1 MEEEIGSTDC
11 LVLKIEDNNE
21 MNNLTRHV
29 IYVLYDVNERCYVVR
44 GLNIQTGWSKNRPE
58 DCPYSFMAKNANS
71 LADFIM
77 HVIPKHN
84 TVREVLYNY
93 DNLPQYSSE
102 ITYEFLV
109 GNELEDYEITYGPH
123 KRLNKKSLLS
133 KLKILKNVFNY
144 YK

>member
-1 MEEEIGSTDC
+1 MAEEIGSTDC

-29 IYVLYDVNERCYVVR
+29 IYILYDVNESCYVVR
-44 GLNIQTGWSKNRPE
+44 GLNIQTGWAKNRPE
-58 DCPYSFMAKNANS
+58 DCPYSFMAKNVNS

-109 GNELEDYEITYGPH
+109 GNELEDYEITYGAH
-123 KRLNKKSLLS
+123 NRLNKKSLLS